1 MTEEK
6 ESRIKYLGQIIVLF
20 ALEILIL
27 LFRIAVPVGSTIQGL
42 GETYKW
48 FIGEIIYM
56 CVQGFLIVIL
66 VNHLIFKNSYR
77 EIGLTKFKENS
88 STLIGNLFYLGI
100 VAGVT
105 YGINYISGGAHTYS
119 ISYRVTHVI
128 ISFISIAFLHEV
140 IYRGCLLNAFLKLT
154 KGNAWLSIISVTLLF
169 VVIHVP
175 YTMAKSNFESLFLGN
190 TSEMILI
197 SAGIGLYLGLLYY
210 WTNNIWICV
219 IIHGTYNAID
229 IVGSELLLP
238 AFKGFYIFCL
248 LIYLVY
254 VAVCYMRSSQG
265 KEDEE
270 VEHEVNPDIESKD
283 VYQLNEAY
291 ESYISQKKGKNK
303 AQEINKG
310 SIKVVNSVAQGEL
323 EYQMI
328 QGIDELSDITI
339 GDNQEDGEHSVDSKN
354 HMEDLNKADDIHLE
368 DLNKTVN
375 IYLEDLN
382 KTVNMNLED
391 LNKTVNMNLEDLN
404 KTTNINLEDLSK
416 TAIINLN
423 ELEKAN
429 HQRLKQVTSEGVS
442 SELKE
447 TKFEEKP
454 SYMNHLERSL
464 GEFENIYKQVI
475 PTDPPIDIL
484 SFQGERF
491 NALVTNGMRYVPM
504 NVPDYLKG
512 NAYAELVM
520 FVDKSFD
527 LSDEGILKE
536 ENNWLLQSIRDLA
549 MYPRLNNSYLCWG
562 HIVGNG
568 EERIPYY
575 EGTSLCGMLVYPPV
589 VQDDMK
595 FYTFKEGEKTTY
607 IYNVMPLYT
616 EEIDFILKHS
626 GDAYFAR
633 IKELGISQIITKNRP
648 NVCIE

>member
-6 ESRIKYLGQIIVLF
+6 ESRIKYLGQIIILF

-27 LFRIAVPVGSTIQGL
+27 LFRIAVPVGSTIQGV

-48 FIGEIIYM
+48 FIGELIYM
-56 CVQGFLIVIL
+56 CIQGFLIVIL

-88 STLIGNLFYLGI
+88 FAFIGNLFYLGI
-100 VAGVT
+100 VTGVT
-105 YGINYISGGAHTYS
+105 YGINYISGGTHTYS

-128 ISFISIAFLHEV
+128 ISFISIAFLQEV

-169 VVIHVP
+169 VVIHVS
-175 YTMAKSNFESLFLGN
+175 YTMPESNFESLFLGN
-190 TSEMILI
+190 TSEIIFI

-219 IIHGTYNAID
+219 ILHGTYNAID
-229 IVGSELLLP
+229 LVGSGLLLP
-238 AFKGFYIFCL
+238 AFKGFYIFCAL
-248 LIYLVY
+248 MYLVY
-254 VAVCYMRSSQG
+254 VAVCYMRSSQDE
-265 KEDEE
+265 EDEQVEYE
-270 VEHEVNPDIESKD
+270 VDAEIETKD
-283 VYQLNEAY
+283 VYKLNEAY
-291 ESYISQKKGKNK
+291 ESYISQKMGKNK

-310 SIKVVNSVAQGEL
+310 SKKAVNSVAQGEL

-339 GDNQEDGEHSVDSKN
+339 EDNREDGEHSDDSKKL
-354 HMEDLNKADDIHLE
+354 MEDLNKIVNINLE

-375 IYLEDLN
+375 I
-382 KTVNMNLED
+382 NLED
-391 LNKTVNMNLEDLN
+391 LNKTVN
-404 KTTNINLEDLSK
+404 INLEELNK
-416 TAIINLN
+416 TAIINLD

-429 HQRLKQVTSEGVS
+429 RQRLKQVSREGKS

-447 TKFEEKP
+447 TKFKEEP
-454 SYMNHLERSL
+454 SYMKHLERSL

-491 NALVTNGMRYVPM
+491 NALVTNGMRYTPM

-527 LSDEGILKE
+527 LSDEGLLKE
-536 ENNWLLQSIRDLA
+536 ENNWLLQSLRDLA

-562 HIVGNG
+562 HAIGNG
-568 EERIPYY
+568 EERMPYY
-575 EGTSLCGMLVYPPV
+575 KGSSLCGMLVYPPV

-595 FYTFKEGEKTTY
+595 FYTFKEEEKTTY

>member
-56 CVQGFLIVIL
+56 CIQGFLIVIL
-66 VNHLIFKNSYR
+66 VNHLIFKNSYG
-77 EIGLTKFKENS
+77 EIGLTKFKGNS
-88 STLIGNLFYLGI
+88 FVFIGNLFYLGI

-105 YGINYISGGAHTYS
+105 YGINYISGGTHTYS

-128 ISFISIAFLHEV
+128 ISFISIAFLQEV

-154 KGNAWLSIISVTLLF
+154 KGNVWISIIGATLLF

-175 YTMAKSNFESLFLGN
+175 YTMKESGFESLFLGN
-190 TSEMILI
+190 TSEIIFI
-197 SAGIGLYLGLLYY
+197 STGIGLYLGLLYL

-229 IVGSELLLP
+229 LVGSGLLLP
-238 AFKGFYIFCL
+238 AFKGFYVFCA

-254 VAVCYMRSSQG
+254 VAVCYMRSSQDE
-265 KEDEE
+265 EDEQVEYE
-270 VEHEVNPDIESKD
+270 VDAEIETKD
-283 VYQLNEAY
+283 VHKLNEAY
-291 ESYISQKKGKNK
+291 ESYISQKIGENK
-303 AQEINKG
+303 AQEISKD
-310 SIKVVNSVAQGEL
+310 SEKVVSLVAQGEL

-328 QGIDELSDITI
+328 QGVEELSGITI
-339 GDNQEDGEHSVDSKN
+339 EDNQEDGEHSDNSKVL
-354 HMEDLNKADDIHLE
+354 MEDLNKTVNINLE

-375 IYLEDLN
+375 I
-382 KTVNMNLED
+382 NLED
-391 LNKTVNMNLEDLN
+391 LNKTVNISLEGLN
-404 KTTNINLEDLSK
+404 KTVNINLEELNK
-416 TAIINLN
+416 TAIINLE

-429 HQRLKQVTSEGVS
+429 HQHLKQVPSEEKS

-447 TKFEEKP
+447 TKFKEEP
-454 SYMNHLERSL
+454 SYMKHLERSL

-491 NALVTNGMRYVPM
+491 NALVTNGMRYTPM

-520 FVDKSFD
+520 FVDKCFD
-527 LSDEGILKE
+527 LSDEGLLKE
-536 ENNWLLQSIRDLA
+536 ENNWLLQSLRDLA

-562 HIVGNG
+562 HTVGNG

-607 IYNVMPLYT
+607 IYNVMPLYA

-633 IKELGISQIITKNRP
+633 IKELGISQIITRDRP

>member
-6 ESRIKYLGQIIVLF
+6 ESRIKYLGQIIILF

-27 LFRIAVPVGSTIQGL
+27 LFRIAVPVGSTIQGV

-48 FIGEIIYM
+48 FIGELIYM
-56 CVQGFLIVIL
+56 CIQGFLIVIL

-88 STLIGNLFYLGI
+88 FAFIGNLFYLGI
-100 VAGVT
+100 VTGVT
-105 YGINYISGGAHTYS
+105 YGINYISGGTHTYS

-128 ISFISIAFLHEV
+128 ISFISIAFLQEV

-169 VVIHVP
+169 VVIHVS
-175 YTMAKSNFESLFLGN
+175 YTMPESNFESLFLGN
-190 TSEMILI
+190 TSEIIFI

-219 IIHGTYNAID
+219 ILHGTYNAID
-229 IVGSELLLP
+229 LVGSGLLLP
-238 AFKGFYIFCL
+238 AFKGFYFFCAL
-248 LIYLVY
+248 MYLVY
-254 VAVCYMRSSQG
+254 VAVCYMRSSQDE
-265 KEDEE
+265 EDEQVEYE
-270 VEHEVNPDIESKD
+270 VDAEIETKD
-283 VYQLNEAY
+283 VYKLNEAY
-291 ESYISQKKGKNK
+291 ESYISQKMGKNK

-310 SIKVVNSVAQGEL
+310 SKKAVNSVAQGEL

-339 GDNQEDGEHSVDSKN
+339 EDNREDGEHSDDSKN
-354 HMEDLNKADDIHLE
+354 LMEDLNKIVNINLE

-375 IYLEDLN
+375 I
-382 KTVNMNLED
+382 NLED
-391 LNKTVNMNLEDLN
+391 LNKTVNINLEDLN
-404 KTTNINLEDLSK
+404 KTVNINLEELNK
-416 TAIINLN
+416 TAIINLD

-429 HQRLKQVTSEGVS
+429 RQRLKQVSREGKS

-447 TKFEEKP
+447 TKFKEEP
-454 SYMNHLERSL
+454 SYMKHLERSL

-491 NALVTNGMRYVPM
+491 NALVTNGMRYTPM

-527 LSDEGILKE
+527 LSDEGLLKE
-536 ENNWLLQSIRDLA
+536 ENNWLLQSLRDLA

-562 HIVGNG
+562 HAIGNG
-568 EERIPYY
+568 EERMPYY
-575 EGTSLCGMLVYPPV
+575 KGSSLCGMLVYPPV

-595 FYTFKEGEKTTY
+595 FYTFKEEEKTTY

>member
-6 ESRIKYLGQIIVLF
+6 ESRIKYLGQIIILF

-27 LFRIAVPVGSTIQGL
+27 LFRIAVPVGSTIQGV

-48 FIGEIIYM
+48 FIGELIYM
-56 CVQGFLIVIL
+56 CIQGFLIVIL

-88 STLIGNLFYLGI
+88 FAFIGNLFYLGI
-100 VAGVT
+100 VTGVT
-105 YGINYISGGAHTYS
+105 YGINYISGGTHTYS

-128 ISFISIAFLHEV
+128 ISFISIAFLQEV

-169 VVIHVP
+169 VVIHVS
-175 YTMAKSNFESLFLGN
+175 YTMPESNFESLFLGN
-190 TSEMILI
+190 TSEIIFI

-219 IIHGTYNAID
+219 ILHGTYNAID
-229 IVGSELLLP
+229 LVGSGLLLP
-238 AFKGFYIFCL
+238 AFKGFYIFCAL
-248 LIYLVY
+248 MYLVY
-254 VAVCYMRSSQG
+254 VAVCYMRSSQDE
-265 KEDEE
+265 EDEQVEYE
-270 VEHEVNPDIESKD
+270 VDAEIETKD
-283 VYQLNEAY
+283 VYKLNEAY
-291 ESYISQKKGKNK
+291 ESYISQKMGKNK

-310 SIKVVNSVAQGEL
+310 SKKAVNSVAQGEL

-339 GDNQEDGEHSVDSKN
+339 EDNREDGEHSDDSKKL
-354 HMEDLNKADDIHLE
+354 MEDLNKIVNINLE

-375 IYLEDLN
+375 I
-382 KTVNMNLED
+382 NLEE
-391 LNKTVNMNLEDLN
+391 LN
-404 KTTNINLEDLSK
+404 K
-416 TAIINLN
+416 TAIINLD

-429 HQRLKQVTSEGVS
+429 RQRLKQVSREGKS

-447 TKFEEKP
+447 TKFKEEP
-454 SYMNHLERSL
+454 SYMKHLERSL

-491 NALVTNGMRYVPM
+491 NALVTNGMRYTPM

-527 LSDEGILKE
+527 LSDEGLLKE
-536 ENNWLLQSIRDLA
+536 ENNWLLQSLRDLA

-562 HIVGNG
+562 HAIGNG
-568 EERIPYY
+568 EERMPYY
-575 EGTSLCGMLVYPPV
+575 KGSSLCGMLVYPPV

-595 FYTFKEGEKTTY
+595 FYTFKEEEKTTY